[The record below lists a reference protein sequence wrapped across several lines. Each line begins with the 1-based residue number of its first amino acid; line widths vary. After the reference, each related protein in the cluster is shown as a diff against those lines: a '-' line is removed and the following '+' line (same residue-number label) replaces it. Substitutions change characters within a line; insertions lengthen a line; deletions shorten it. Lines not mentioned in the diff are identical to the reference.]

1 MREGGVG
8 SCTIGVFLMEVGG
21 VDDAAAAAAI
31 VVVFAVVEG
40 RCAGRLD
47 VSSSLPLLSSG
58 GGALRLYLGE
68 GPVIAVLLLL
78 LW

>member
-21 VDDAAAAAAI
+21 VDDAAAAI

-78 LW
+78 LL

>member
-8 SCTIGVFLMEVGG
+8 SCAVGVFLMEVGG
-21 VDDAAAAAAI
+21 VEDAATAAV

-40 RCAGRLD
+40 RCTGRLD